1 MKVATWNVN
10 SIRSRLERVL
20 DWTRREEPDVLCM
33 QEIKTT
39 DALFPRAAFE
49 ELGYHVETWGQPTYN
64 GVAILSRKPIKD
76 VVRGLPGDD
85 PEAPEIHRRL
95 IAATINKVR
104 IVNVYVPN
112 GQSPES
118 DKFAYKMEWLARLR
132 DFLAESADPA
142 DPLLL
147 LGDFNIA
154 PDERDVHDPE
164 RWRGKV
170 HFHPKEHEALGKITA
185 WGLFDL
191 FRKHH
196 TEGGFYSWWDYRQLA
211 FPKNYGLRI
220 DLVLG
225 TAPML
230 QRCKDSMIH
239 RDERKGEGPSDHAPV
254 VVEL

>member
-1 MKVATWNVN
+1 MKIATWNVN
-10 SIRSRLERVL
+10 SIRSRVERVL
-20 DWTRREEPDVLCM
+20 DWTRREEPDILCF

-39 DALFPRAAFE
+39 DQLFPGSLFE

-64 GVAILSRKPIKD
+64 GVAILSRTRPQD
-76 VVRGLPGDD
+76 VIRGLPGD
-85 PEAPEIHRRL
+85 APDAQRRL
-95 IAATINKVR
+95 IAATIKGIR
-104 IVNVYVPN
+104 IINVYVPN

-118 DKFAYKMEWLARLR
+118 DKFVYKLDWLGRLR
-132 DFLAESADPA
+132 DWLEAEASPSE
-142 DPLLL
+142 PLLL

-170 HFHPKEHEALGKITA
+170 HFHPKEHAALARITE

-196 TEGGFYSWWDYRQLA
+196 AEGGFYSWWDYRQLA

-225 TAPML
+225 TAPL
-230 QRCKDSMIH
+230 LERCKGSTIH
-239 RDERKGEGPSDHAPV
+239 RDERKGQGPSDHVPV